1 MKKLILSLFFLV
13 QIICAN
19 AKDHE
24 GIVTENLNSGGFTLI
39 SQSKPVGVI
48 VAENDKKGVL
58 IAVQNL
64 QKDFERVCGKQAQ
77 LFNSPTSDTKQCII
91 VGSLE
96 SPYVKQLIKAK
107 QLDDP
112 VLSEIRDEIKG
123 LDVNNMTPVEA
134 LNKLAEIKKICGLN

>member
-1 MKKLILSLFFLV
+1 MKKLLLSLFFLV

-24 GIVTENLNSGGFTLI
+24 DIVTENLNSGGFTLI

-64 QKDFERVCGKQAQ
+64 QKDFERVCGKQA
-77 LFNSPTSDTKQCII
+77 
-91 VGSLE
+91 
-96 SPYVKQLIKAK
+96 
-107 QLDDP
+107 
-112 VLSEIRDEIKG
+112 
-123 LDVNNMTPVEA
+123 
-134 LNKLAEIKKICGLN
+134 

>member
-1 MKKLILSLFFLV
+1 MKKLLLYLFFLV
-13 QIICAN
+13 QIFCAN

-24 GIVTENLNSGGFTLI
+24 GIVTENLNYGGFTLI

-77 LFNSPTSDTKQCII
+77 LEISCHAKECNRTSEWWASHWHPVPSPCGT
-91 VGSLE
+91 
-96 SPYVKQLIKAK
+96 
-107 QLDDP
+107 
-112 VLSEIRDEIKG
+112 SEIPPG
-123 LDVNNMTPVEA
+123 
-134 LNKLAEIKKICGLN
+134 